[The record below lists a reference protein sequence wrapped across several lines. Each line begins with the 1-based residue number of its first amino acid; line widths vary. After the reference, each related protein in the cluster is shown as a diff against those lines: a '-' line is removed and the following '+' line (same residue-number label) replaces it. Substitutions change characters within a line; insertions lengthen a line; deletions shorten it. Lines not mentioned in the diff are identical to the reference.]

1 MFGSRRIITPH
12 VGKYELAMSRVRQAA
27 GILARNGATSVNIT
41 RVGGGFTSGSIHLY
55 TFYMSMEQG
64 FQLSQNLNSDPSWNA
79 LMSERELIPA
89 GDINGPNIAR
99 LMAGEPKQENKAFMV
114 REYVMDRSNW
124 GEATKLVSEIQKML
138 VDHNVTVT
146 MWVPILAEEM
156 QRSMA
161 VYSAPDLKTLGKGID
176 EVGMTEEFQ
185 KMLAKASTLGTLARA
200 FGMETV
206 R

>member
-1 MFGSRRIITPH
+1 MI
-12 VGKYELAMSRVRQAA
+12 
-27 GILARNGATSVNIT
+27 
-41 RVGGGFTSGSIHLY
+41 
-55 TFYMSMEQG
+55 
-64 FQLSQNLNSDPSWNA
+64 
-79 LMSERELIPA
+79 
-89 GDINGPNIAR
+89 
-99 LMAGEPKQENKAFMV
+99 AGEPKQENKAFMV

-185 KMLAKASTLGTLARA
+185 KMLAKASTLGTLDRA

>member
-1 MFGSRRIITPH
+1 
-12 VGKYELAMSRVRQAA
+12 
-27 GILARNGATSVNIT
+27 
-41 RVGGGFTSGSIHLY
+41 
-55 TFYMSMEQG
+55 MSMEQG

-114 REYVMDRSNW
+114 REYVMDRSEL

-146 MWVPILAEEM
+146 MWVLSLLVEEM

-176 EVGMTEEFQ
+176 EVGYDWKSFR
-185 KMLAKASTLGTLARA
+185 KNAC
-200 FGMETV
+200 
-206 R
+206 

>member
-1 MFGSRRIITPH
+1 MLGSRRIITPH

-185 KMLAKASTLGTLARA
+185 KMLAKASTLGTLDRA